1 MRRDSLDA
9 GDLARAIVAG
19 TEWLGANKE
28 LVNSLNVFPVP
39 DGDTGTNMHLT
50 LLSAVREAEKAEGG
64 SLAQVAEAA
73 AMGSLMGARG
83 NSGVIFSQ
91 LLRGFARGVEGK
103 AGLRAQDLA
112 MALQG
117 AAAMAY
123 KAVMKPVEGTMLT
136 VAREAARSAT
146 QGARAGLDVLA
157 LAQKV
162 LEDAR
167 VALERT
173 PEMLPTL
180 KEAGVVDAGGQGL
193 VFFWEG
199 AVRALRGEVTVAR
212 QEPVLQ
218 VARGVGAAPGRAARR
233 PEEVAE
239 ESLRFRY
246 CTEFLL
252 KGRALPLDQVRL
264 DLADAGDCLLV
275 VGTSDVAKVHV
286 HTNHPGRVLEYCLRL
301 GDLHEVQINNMVD
314 QHEEFEAAGP
324 SQGSIPSPSP
334 SPSTIPGAGAGR
346 GETPKAGASP
356 RGQAPPLERA
366 GTSTGG
372 EAHVS
377 SSGQRPTAEAAE
389 KPVGVA
395 AVAVGEGL
403 TTILRS
409 LGADVVVEGGQTM
422 NPSIEELAS
431 AVRQV
436 NARSVIIL
444 PNNSNVIL
452 TAERTRD
459 FVDKAISVVPTR
471 TIPQGVAALVAFNA
485 AADIAGNERAMN
497 DALGQV
503 STGEVTYAVR
513 NSSVNG
519 FTIDEN
525 DIIGI
530 KDGEICAAGKDRDE
544 VALSLASQMV
554 SSESSLLTIYHG
566 QEVRAAE
573 AQALGEKLAD
583 IHPHCEVEVHY
594 GGQPLY
600 YYIMSVE

>member
-1 MRRDSLDA
+1 MGRDLLDA
-9 GDLARAIVAG
+9 GDLARAIAAG

-50 LLSAVREAEKAEGG
+50 LLSAVREVEKVGG
-64 SLAQVAEAA
+64 ATLSEVADAA

-83 NSGVIFSQ
+83 NSGVILSQ
-91 LLRGFARGVEGK
+91 LLRGFAKGVEGK
-103 AGLRAQDLA
+103 AELRAQDLA
-112 MALQG
+112 QALQG

-146 QGARAGLDVLA
+146 QGARGGLDVLA
-157 LAQKV
+157 LAERV

-167 VALERT
+167 KALERT

-193 VFFWEG
+193 VYFWEG
-199 AVRALRGEVTVAR
+199 AVKALRGEVPASH
-212 QEPVLQ
+212 QEPLLQ
-218 VARGVGAAPGRAARR
+218 VARGTGSGQASRQSEGA
-233 PEEVAE
+233 VK

-246 CTEFLL
+246 CTEVLL
-252 KGRALPLDQVRL
+252 KGRSLPLDRIRQ

-301 GDLHEVQINNMVD
+301 GDLHEVQINNMAD
-314 QHEEFEAAGP
+314 QHEEFEAL
-324 SQGSIPSPSP
+324 GS
-334 SPSTIPGAGAGR
+334 PGRATGGQRNGALAETR
-346 GETPKAGASP
+346 GA
-356 RGQAPPLERA
+356 RA
-366 GTSTGG
+366 GTP
-372 EAHVS
+372 VS
-377 SSGQRPTAEAAE
+377 AEAKPRPEAVE
-389 KPVGVA
+389 KPVGIV

-403 TTILRS
+403 ATILRS

-422 NPSIEELAS
+422 NPSIEELAN
-431 AVRQV
+431 AARQV
-436 NARSVIIL
+436 NAKSVVIL

-452 TAERTRD
+452 TAERVRE
-459 FVDKAISVVPTR
+459 FVDKAVSVVPTK

-485 AADIAGNERAMN
+485 ASDIAANERAMN
-497 DALGQV
+497 EALGHV

-513 NSSVNG
+513 SSSVNG
-519 FTIDEN
+519 FTIDQN
-525 DIIGI
+525 DVIGI
-530 KDGEICAAGKDRDE
+530 KDGDICAAGKDRDE
-544 VALSLASQMV
+544 VAMSLASQMV
-554 SSESSLLTIYHG
+554 TEESSLLTIYYG
-566 QEVRAAE
+566 QEVSASE
-573 AQALGEKLAD
+573 AQALGERLSD
-583 IHPHCEVEVHY
+583 IYPHCEVEVHY

-600 YYIMSVE
+600 YYIMSAE

>member
-1 MRRDSLDA
+1 MSDRISARDRQQEVGALRRDSLDA
-9 GDLARAIVAG
+9 GDLARAIAAG

-28 LVNSLNVFPVP
+28 FVNSLNVFPVP

-50 LLSAVREAEKAEGG
+50 LLSAVREVEKVGG
-64 SLAQVAEAA
+64 GTLSEVADAA

-91 LLRGFARGVEGK
+91 LFRGFAKGVEGK
-103 AGLRAQDLA
+103 THLRAQDLA
-112 MALQG
+112 QALQS

-146 QGARAGLDVLA
+146 QSARAGLDLLA
-157 LAQKV
+157 LAEKV
-162 LEDAR
+162 LEDGR
-167 VALERT
+167 KALERT

-199 AVRALRGEVTVAR
+199 AVKALRGEVTVSR
-212 QEPVLQ
+212 QEPLLQ
-218 VARGVGAAPGRAARR
+218 LARGTGSGQAARQ
-233 PEEVAE
+233 PEATVK

-252 KGRALPLDQVRL
+252 KGRSLPLDRIRQ

-301 GDLHEVQINNMVD
+301 GELHEVQINNMAD
-314 QHEEFEAAGP
+314 QHEEFEALNP
-324 SQGSIPSPSP
+324 
-334 SPSTIPGAGAGR
+334 AGR
-346 GETPKAGASP
+346 ATGGQRNSASP
-356 RGQAPPLERA
+356 GNRENRASAPSSLEA
-366 GTSTGG
+366 
-372 EAHVS
+372 
-377 SSGQRPTAEAAE
+377 RPRPEAAE
-389 KPVGVA
+389 KPVGIV

-403 TTILRS
+403 ATILRS

-422 NPSIEELAS
+422 NPSIEELAN
-431 AVRQV
+431 ATRQV
-436 NARSVIIL
+436 NAKSVIIL

-452 TAERTRD
+452 TADRVRE
-459 FVDKAISVVPTR
+459 FVDKTISVIPTK

-485 AADIAGNERAMN
+485 ASDIAANERAMN
-497 DALGQV
+497 EALGHV

-513 NSSVNG
+513 SSSVNG
-519 FTIDEN
+519 FTIDQN

-544 VALSLASQMV
+544 VAMSLASQMV
-554 SSESSLLTIYHG
+554 TEESSLLTIYYG
-566 QEVRAAE
+566 QEVRAPE
-573 AQALGEKLAD
+573 AQALAERLSD
-583 IHPHCEVEVHY
+583 IYPHCEVEVHY

-600 YYIMSVE
+600 YYIMSAE

>member
-1 MRRDSLDA
+1 MKRDLLDA
-9 GDLARAIVAG
+9 GALARAIIAG

-28 LVNSLNVFPVP
+28 FVNSLNVFPVP

-50 LLSAVREAEKAEGG
+50 LLSAVREVEKAEGRE
-64 SLAQVAEAA
+64 LWEVADAA

-91 LLRGFARGVEGK
+91 LFRGFAKGVEGK
-103 AGLRAQDLA
+103 THLQPQDLA
-112 MALQG
+112 RALQS

-146 QGARAGLDVLA
+146 QCVRAGLDFRA
-157 LAQKV
+157 LAEKV
-162 LEDAR
+162 LEDAQR
-167 VALERT
+167 ALERT

-193 VFFWEG
+193 VFFWQG
-199 AVRALRGEVTVAR
+199 IVKALRGEVTVAR

-218 VARGVGAAPGRAARR
+218 VARGGGAGQAGRQ
-233 PEEVAE
+233 PEATVR
-239 ESLRFRY
+239 ESLRFPY

-252 KGRALPLDQVRL
+252 KGRALPLDRIRGE
-264 DLADAGDCLLV
+264 LADAGDCLLV

-286 HTNHPGRVLEYCLRL
+286 HTSHPGRVLEYCLRF
-301 GDLHEVQINNMVD
+301 GDLHEIQINNMAD
-314 QHEEFEAAGP
+314 QHEEFEA
-324 SQGSIPSPSP
+324 QSP
-334 SPSTIPGAGAGR
+334 AGR
-346 GETPKAGASP
+346 TSAGGHDTALLERPEGETGAATPLAP
-356 RGQAPPLERA
+356 RSRPE
-366 GTSTGG
+366 ST
-372 EAHVS
+372 
-377 SSGQRPTAEAAE
+377 E
-389 KPVGVA
+389 KPVGIV

-403 TTILRS
+403 ATILRS
-409 LGADVVVEGGQTM
+409 LGADIVVEGGQTM

-431 AVRQV
+431 AARQV
-436 NARSVIIL
+436 NAKSVIIL

-452 TAERTRD
+452 TADKVRE
-459 FVDKAISVVPTR
+459 FVDKTISVVPTK

-485 AADIAGNERAMN
+485 AADVSANERAMRE
-497 DALGQV
+497 ALANV

-513 NSSVNG
+513 SSSMNG
-519 FTIDEN
+519 FSIDQN

-544 VALSLASQMV
+544 VAMSLASQMV
-554 SSESSLLTIYHG
+554 TEESSLLTIYYG
-566 QEVRAAE
+566 QDVHASD
-573 AQALGEKLAD
+573 AQALAERLSD
-583 IHPHCEVEVHY
+583 IYPHCEVEVHY

-600 YYIMSVE
+600 YYIMSAE

>member
-1 MRRDSLDA
+1 MKRDLLDA
-9 GDLARAIVAG
+9 GALARAIMAG

-28 LVNSLNVFPVP
+28 FVNSLNVFPVP

-50 LLSAVREAEKAEGG
+50 LLSAVREVEKAEGRE
-64 SLAQVAEAA
+64 LWEIADAA

-91 LLRGFARGVEGK
+91 LFRGFAKGVEGK
-103 AGLRAQDLA
+103 AQLEPQDLA
-112 MALQG
+112 RALQS

-146 QGARAGLDVLA
+146 QCARAGLGLRA
-157 LAQKV
+157 LAEKV
-162 LEDAR
+162 LEDSQR
-167 VALERT
+167 ALERT

-193 VFFWEG
+193 VFFWQG
-199 AVRALRGEVTVAR
+199 IVKSLRGEVTVPR

-218 VARGVGAAPGRAARR
+218 VARGGGAGQAARQ
-233 PEEVAE
+233 PEATVR
-239 ESLRFRY
+239 ESLRFPY
-246 CTEFLL
+246 CTELLL
-252 KGRALPLDQVRL
+252 KGRALPLDRIRTE
-264 DLADAGDCLLV
+264 LADAGDCLLV

-286 HTNHPGRVLEYCLRL
+286 HTSHPGRVLEYCLRF
-301 GDLHEVQINNMVD
+301 GDLHEIQINNMAD
-314 QHEEFEAAGP
+314 QHEEFEAQGPAGRASADGP
-324 SQGSIPSPSP
+324 STVTLEMERPS
-334 SPSTIPGAGAGR
+334 
-346 GETPKAGASP
+346 
-356 RGQAPPLERA
+356 GQV
-366 GTSTGG
+366 GTS
-372 EAHVS
+372 
-377 SSGQRPTAEAAE
+377 RPLAPGPRPESIE
-389 KPVGVA
+389 KPVGIV

-403 TTILRS
+403 ATILRS

-431 AVRQV
+431 AARQV
-436 NARSVIIL
+436 NAKSVIIL

-452 TAERTRD
+452 TADKVRE
-459 FVDKAISVVPTR
+459 FVDKTISVVPTK

-485 AADIAGNERAMN
+485 AADLSANERAMRE
-497 DALGQV
+497 ALANV

-513 NSSVNG
+513 SSSMNG
-519 FTIDEN
+519 FSIDQN

-544 VALSLASQMV
+544 VAMSLASQMV
-554 SSESSLLTIYHG
+554 TEESSLLTIYYG
-566 QEVRAAE
+566 QDVHVSD
-573 AQALGEKLAD
+573 AQALAERLSD
-583 IHPHCEVEVHY
+583 IYPHCEVEVHY

>member
-1 MRRDSLDA
+1 MSDRISARDRQQEVGALRRDSLDA
-9 GDLARAIVAG
+9 GDLARAIAAG

-50 LLSAVREAEKAEGG
+50 LLSAVREVEKVGG
-64 SLAQVAEAA
+64 RTLSEVADAA

-83 NSGVIFSQ
+83 NSGVILSQ
-91 LLRGFARGVEGK
+91 LLRGFAKGIEGK
-103 AGLRAQDLA
+103 AHLRAHDLA
-112 MALQG
+112 QALQS

-146 QGARAGLDVLA
+146 QGARAGLDLLA
-157 LAQKV
+157 LAEKV
-162 LEDAR
+162 LEDGR
-167 VALERT
+167 KALERT

-199 AVRALRGEVTVAR
+199 AVKAFRGEVTVGR

-218 VARGVGAAPGRAARR
+218 VARGTGSGQAARQ
-233 PEEVAE
+233 PEATVK

-252 KGRALPLDQVRL
+252 KGRSLPLDRIRQ

-301 GDLHEVQINNMVD
+301 GDLHEVQINNMAD
-314 QHEEFEAAGP
+314 QHEEFEALNP
-324 SQGSIPSPSP
+324 
-334 SPSTIPGAGAGR
+334 AGR
-346 GETPKAGASP
+346 ATA
-356 RGQAPPLERA
+356 
-366 GTSTGG
+366 
-372 EAHVS
+372 
-377 SSGQRPTAEAAE
+377 GQRNSALPGNRENRASAPASLEARPRPEAAE
-389 KPVGVA
+389 KPVGIV

-403 TTILRS
+403 ATILRS

-422 NPSIEELAS
+422 NPSIEELAN
-431 AVRQV
+431 AARQV
-436 NARSVIIL
+436 NAKSVIIL

-452 TAERTRD
+452 TAEKVRE
-459 FVDKAISVVPTR
+459 FVDKIISVVPTK

-485 AADIAGNERAMN
+485 ASDIAANERAMN
-497 DALGQV
+497 EALGHV

-513 NSSVNG
+513 SSSVNG
-519 FTIDEN
+519 FTIDQN

-544 VALSLASQMV
+544 VAMSLASQMV
-554 SSESSLLTIYHG
+554 TEESSLLTIYYG
-566 QEVRAAE
+566 QGVRAPE
-573 AQALGEKLAD
+573 AQALAERLSD
-583 IHPHCEVEVHY
+583 IYPHCEVEVHY

-600 YYIMSVE
+600 YYIMSAE